1 MEQVTTVQAA
11 PQTSLRQMLGM
22 GQAGGQVQ
30 GDAFAMIFQQLMGDG
45 TLGGEEGSLA
55 ALLMQMAG
63 GSRRTRK
70 SWGPRWPP
78 RC

>member
-30 GDAFAMIFQQLMGDG
+30 GDAFAMIFQQLHQELPAHGVP
-45 TLGGEEGSLA
+45 LINHL
-55 ALLMQMAG
+55 
-63 GSRRTRK
+63 
-70 SWGPRWPP
+70 
-78 RC
+78 